1 VTEVPPSPVP
11 ASHAR
16 VFLAKPLPGSA
27 WRDLLE
33 PLLVRMPREHA
44 DRTMML
50 LEESRGAWALLL
62 PSAPG
67 RALFVGSAL
76 SGTVPALAA
85 LGWRVVVVD
94 PSLDRCRLA
103 RRRDREFA
111 PGRVQHLALAG
122 GRLPFPDDAFDLTVR
137 EDGAPGY
144 AHGAESP
151 SVPPSELARLTR
163 REAVLVA
170 DNRLAYK
177 RATGVRGRFRRLGPL
192 AWLRRALAPSAGEA
206 TLWGHARSLEAVGPT
221 RRFALYPDAREFSHV
236 VGLDAS
242 RPRLTVGPRERAN
255 APKVWA
261 QRLGLFPVLAPSFAV
276 LAAPRGR
283 SRLQRALDAL
293 GERLGERGGALDQL
307 VATRSNAALALTA
320 PAGVELER
328 ESEPVEG
335 GWAVHLA
342 LSPGKR
348 RLLARHQEHL
358 RGAHARFPALRLPEP
373 LFEGELEGLHL
384 FAARRLPGWTATHIT
399 DAPAKTARAA
409 ESLTEALNTLR
420 VRAPEPLSEEA
431 FEQLLGARIERVAR
445 QVRVPSSSARVRREL
460 ARLRERLVGQ
470 VLPLVFHHADLR
482 AKHMMVGPDGSF
494 AGALDLGSAE
504 ERFLPMVDLLH
515 HLGHQRKQVR
525 GCSSADAWHAL
536 RSASTRSEVEER
548 CLRRHQAAMGL
559 HDEVVEALLDAY
571 PLLVAGMAE
580 RNWDWSRPAWIR
592 REFGL

>member
-1 VTEVPPSPVP
+1 MSEVPPAPVP

-33 PLLVRMPREHA
+33 PLLVRMPRQDA

-62 PSAPG
+62 PGAPG
-67 RALFVGSAL
+67 SALFVGSAL

-111 PGRVQHLALAG
+111 PGRVRHLVMAG
-122 GRLPFPDDAFDLTVR
+122 ARLPLPDSSFDLVVR

-144 AHGAESP
+144 AHGGA
-151 SVPPSELARLTR
+151 VPPSELARLTR

-177 RATGVRGRFRRLGPL
+177 RATGVRGRFQRHGPL
-192 AWLRRALAPSAGEA
+192 AWLRRALTPRAGEA
-206 TLWGHARSLEAVGPT
+206 TLWGHAGSLAAVGPA

-236 VGLDAS
+236 VSLDAE

-335 GWAVHLA
+335 GWAVHVA

-348 RLLARHQEHL
+348 RLLRRHQEHL
-358 RGAHARFPALRLPEP
+358 RRAHGRFPALRLPEP

-384 FAARRLPGWTATHIT
+384 FVSRRLPGWTATHVT
-399 DAPAKTARAA
+399 DDADKTARAA
-409 ESLTEALNTLR
+409 ATLTEALGTL
-420 VRAPEPLSEEA
+420 VVQDAEPLTEEA
-431 FEQLLGARIERVAR
+431 FEHLLGGRIERVAR
-445 QVRVPSSSARVRREL
+445 QVRVPSSSVRVRAEL
-460 ARLRERLVGQ
+460 RRLRERLVGRR
-470 VLPLVFHHADLR
+470 LPLVFHHADLR
-482 AKHMMVGPDGSF
+482 AKHMMVGPRGQF

-504 ERFLPMVDLLH
+504 ERFLPVVDLLH
-515 HLGHQRKQVR
+515 HLGHQRKQAR
-525 GCSSADAWHAL
+525 GCSSAEAWHAL
-536 RSASTRSEVEER
+536 RSPATRSPSEEA
-548 CLRRHQAAMGL
+548 CLRRHQADLGL
-559 HDEVVEALLDAY
+559 EDEVLEALLDAY

-592 REFGL
+592 REFGV